1 MAVKIEM
8 DINPV
13 FVKKLGEKILL
24 RADMTLERLLQDIE
38 ASAVVP
44 FDIGT
49 LQGSG
54 FSTDAHF
61 TDDDTVEGRINYDTP
76 YARRLYFSEG
86 YNFQTVHNQNAKD
99 HWMEDYLEGG
109 AQAGFASET
118 FEKIL
123 KGLLK

>member
-13 FVKKLGEKILL
+13 FVKKLEENILL

-54 FSTDAHF
+54 FSTDAYF
-61 TDDDTVEGRINYDTP
+61 TDDNTVEGQINYDTP